1 MTLDEWV
8 AKNALGLGIDLS
20 VHLSEYVPG
29 EEREPLLRLLL
40 ISIRQWAEN
49 RDAEAE
55 AESDCESAYYEA
67 TKRLG
72 W

>member
-1 MTLDEWV
+1 MMTLDEWV
-8 AKNALGLGIDLS
+8 AENALVLGMDLS
-20 VHLSEYVPG
+20 VHLSEYVPK

-49 RDAEAE
+49 RDAEA
-55 AESDCESAYYEA
+55 DCEDAFYEA